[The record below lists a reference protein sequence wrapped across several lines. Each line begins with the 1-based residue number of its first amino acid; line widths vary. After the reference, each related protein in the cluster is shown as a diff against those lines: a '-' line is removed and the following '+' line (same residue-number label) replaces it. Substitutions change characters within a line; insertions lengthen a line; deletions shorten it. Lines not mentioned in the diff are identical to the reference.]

1 MATTLRLDEA
11 LYREAK
17 AAAAKR
23 GITITRWIEE
33 ALRAQLARGGV
44 VAAAGPVTLHTVE
57 GGGGLPDDPEALKK
71 LMRELDDEYD
81 RKQMRIAGLL
91 PGKS

>member
-33 ALRAQLARGGV
+33 ALRAQLARPDPGTRKGK
-44 VAAAGPVTLHTVE
+44 GPFKPLPSFD
-57 GGGGLPDDPEALKK
+57 GGGFPATWEEVKRISDESQTEWDLKK
-71 LMRELDDEYD
+71 LGWKR
-81 RKQMRIAGLL
+81 
-91 PGKS
+91 